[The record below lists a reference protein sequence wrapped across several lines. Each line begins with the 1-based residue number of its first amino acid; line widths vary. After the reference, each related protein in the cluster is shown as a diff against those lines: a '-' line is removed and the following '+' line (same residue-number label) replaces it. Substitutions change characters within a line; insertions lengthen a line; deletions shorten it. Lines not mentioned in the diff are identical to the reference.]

1 MKGHTVILDD
11 MKAALEPM
19 FNLADPDEIEMPSL
33 LVNGDHSRG
42 ALSMYLSNSM
52 VLDADYRNLRFDKD
66 TNMWWV
72 DLSNLYMHD
81 DPSYFEM

>member
-1 MKGHTVILDD
+1 
-11 MKAALEPM
+11 
-19 FNLADPDEIEMPSL
+19 
-33 LVNGDHSRG
+33 
-42 ALSMYLSNSM
+42 MYLSNSM